1 MFRNKL
7 KLKFLGIIL
16 VLLFVVTGCLGGP
29 AKRVEQTADEVEVQR
44 LHELIFTAEDLQSL
58 LHHLA
63 DPFALGGGRAWGEQE
78 PEMKWETYTHQE
90 AMNFQQ
96 DTGARFPLPLGP
108 PPEGWTML
116 DPAVMVN
123 GEHATVSQVAETVRQ
138 TGTNPDDEIRTIQV
152 KRHYISSWSKRKGEW
167 RLTEFSTAS
176 ILQCV
181 ANCEFDDSDDV
192 DVDASSVEEVYGL
205 LFTAQ
210 NAASLLKHFADSFD
224 VSITYIVEGQTLSN
238 SGTLTRE
245 DVLFAF
251 PGDWYRGLLP
261 IGDPPEGTKAGEL
274 QIHEEGDAA
283 TTAQEFERQIELS
296 VDPVNDIAAIVS
308 ERTSIESAWVKDS
321 NRWYLTE
328 LSITVDYQC
337 VTNCDRLGNI

>member
-1 MFRNKL
+1 PNLVITTWSILFSPSFSSVDNHTTDPRHLSGEKLRGWHRILYTAVCRIQGLFNNAPKGAHFMFRNKL

-123 GEHATVSQVAETVRQ
+123 GEHATVSQIAETV
-138 TGTNPDDEIRTIQV
+138 
-152 KRHYISSWSKRKGEW
+152 
-167 RLTEFSTAS
+167 
-176 ILQCV
+176 
-181 ANCEFDDSDDV
+181 
-192 DVDASSVEEVYGL
+192 
-205 LFTAQ
+205 
-210 NAASLLKHFADSFD
+210 
-224 VSITYIVEGQTLSN
+224 
-238 SGTLTRE
+238 
-245 DVLFAF
+245 
-251 PGDWYRGLLP
+251 
-261 IGDPPEGTKAGEL
+261 
-274 QIHEEGDAA
+274 
-283 TTAQEFERQIELS
+283 
-296 VDPVNDIAAIVS
+296 
-308 ERTSIESAWVKDS
+308 
-321 NRWYLTE
+321 
-328 LSITVDYQC
+328 
-337 VTNCDRLGNI
+337 